1 MTTVRRQVICFA
13 IASLVLTGVLA
24 ATTAAQEEGAAP
36 RRAYAVKS
44 EKLSIINE
52 DTFEALGTIA
62 LPDGKTVFR
71 WNNAGKD
78 RLALIIQDGLI
89 GNKPVTLV
97 VIDLE
102 SDKVVNSVKLG
113 YEAVRFNTSDD
124 GNRGYIILGGKI
136 WRGTPSVV
144 VVDTKTGTIV
154 AQSDIKKEPTDFF
167 LNNSGD
173 GLIFVHKGLNAFKA
187 NQRRAASIELFD
199 ATTLESRKKFD
210 LPGPIKGIYLDYPGR
225 LYFLNP
231 GVDHKSDKSR
241 AQGEVYVVDRETLDL
256 TATMEVG
263 MAPGQ
268 LAWDGELKMFYL
280 LTSPWATR
288 KQAEAQLH
296 LIGGDGIAASIDLPR
311 RPLGAQPSL
320 DREHFYVLYED
331 DVVRVD
337 RDLKES
343 KKALYLKDS
352 PVQLFE
358 HPDNDHFYALHFDS
372 SDVSVVAGASGK
384 TVDRVKTG
392 RSSKRLTK
400 LAAAAGAQLLVTG
413 LVVASGPSFTVD
425 GTAHYNV
432 PIVNP
437 LGYGDDYQR
446 TFATFSET
454 ARFLFV
460 YNAATDDVTVI
471 DTASHKI
478 VAKIAGGE
486 DDFRTLNDGK
496 LLCTVSPGYVRIF
509 EVGNG
514 FEMKANYDGVNSE
527 VLEIPGAN
535 KAYLSRGLGKP
546 VAVIDLDNPGEPVSI
561 QNTSGKVIQLM
572 EYGVRVPGS

>member
-1 MTTVRRQVICFA
+1 MNPVRRAALFLA
-13 IASLVLTGVLA
+13 LAFLVLTGV
-24 ATTAAQEEGAAP
+24 QAAP

-52 DTFEALGTIA
+52 DTFESMGKIP
-62 LPDGKTVFR
+62 LPDGKTIFS
-71 WNNAGKD
+71 WNNAGMD
-78 RLALIIQDGLI
+78 RLALVIQDGLF

-102 SDKVVNSVKLG
+102 SDKVVNTVKLG
-113 YEAVRFNTSDD
+113 YDAVRFNTSED
-124 GNRGYIILGGKI
+124 GNRGYLILSGKI

-144 VVDTKTGTIV
+144 VVETKTGTIV
-154 AQSDIKKEPTDFF
+154 AQADIKKEPTDFF

-173 GLIFVHKGLNAFKA
+173 GLIFVHKGLNALKA
-187 NQRRAASIELFD
+187 NQRRAATIELFD
-199 ATTLESRKKFD
+199 ATTLKSRKKFD
-210 LPGPIKGIYLDYPGR
+210 LPGPITGIYLDYPGR
-225 LYFLNP
+225 LYLLNP
-231 GVDHKSDKSR
+231 GVDHKSDKAR
-241 AQGEVYVVDRETLDL
+241 AQGEIYVVDRETLDL
-256 TATMEVG
+256 TATLEVG

-268 LAWDGELKMFYL
+268 LAWDAESEMFYV

-288 KQAEAQLH
+288 KQTDAQLH
-296 LIGGDGIAASIDLPR
+296 LIDGDGIAASIDLPR
-311 RPLGAQPSL
+311 RPLGVQPSL

-337 RDLKES
+337 RNLKES
-343 KKALYLKDS
+343 KKFLSLKDS

-358 HPDNDHFYALHFDS
+358 HPDNNYFYALHFDS
-372 SDVSVVAGASGK
+372 SDVSIVDGASGK
-384 TVDRVKTG
+384 TVGRVKTG
-392 RSSKRLTK
+392 RSSKRITK
-400 LAAAAGAQLLVTG
+400 LAAAASAQLLVTG

-425 GTAHYNV
+425 GTAYYSV

-437 LGYGDDYQR
+437 LGYGADYQR

-471 DTASHKI
+471 DTASNTI
-478 VAKIAGGE
+478 VKKLAGGE
-486 DDFRTLNDGK
+486 DDFMTLNDGK
-496 LLCTVSPGYVRIF
+496 LLCTVSPGYVRFF

-514 FEMKANYDGVNSE
+514 FEMKASYDGVNSE
-527 VLEIPGAN
+527 VLEIPGKN

-546 VAVIDLDNPGEPVSI
+546 VAVIDLDNMGELVSI
-561 QNTSGKVIQLM
+561 PDTSGKVIQLM
-572 EYGVRVPGS
+572 EYE